1 MKKDKIVE
9 YLFIGSIIAFIVIAI
24 IMAIK
29 PDLGRPPMP
38 TDAQILPTD

>member
-1 MKKDKIVE
+1 MNKNKIME
-9 YLFIGSIIAFIVIAI
+9 YLFIGAIVAFIAIAI

-38 TDAQILPTD
+38 TDAQILPSD